1 LRANTPFLHEK
12 ELTDEETKVWSKQN
26 NEKNKKKDRPINDD
40 KYFFQRYSQI
50 DFVSYKDQKTKKILF
65 LIIVSLYIILN
76 WLPIIT

>member
-1 LRANTPFLHEK
+1 MKKQKFGQNKT
-12 ELTDEETKVWSKQN
+12 TKKT
-26 NEKNKKKDRPINDD
+26 KKDRPINDD